1 MEKKLLVAVD
11 GSVYSLNTLYYLS
24 NLFENLDEVGFHI
37 LYFVPAGFLPTGH
50 ELLDESDLMNAM
62 PTEAK
67 DKYDSAQRYVAK
79 AVDHFIRLGVDRKRI
94 TSQIRLSR
102 ASVATDIIR
111 SAQKGLYDAL
121 IIGRRGLS
129 KIEEFFMG
137 SVSAAVLEKCR
148 NVPIWIIDGHVDSR
162 KFMVPVDGS
171 PYTLQAVDHLGFILK
186 NNPYAEITLFHSRA
200 IFANKPVV
208 DPSLFYSHWDP
219 DWCKEHLNR
228 PDSHFHGPEQLLLE
242 NGFPA
247 ERIHRRETSKGMY
260 PSRQIVRQALMD
272 DFGTIVMGRRPG
284 EMKKGFLGSVSGDVL
299 AMAVDTAIWIVG

>member
-24 NLFENLDEVGFHI
+24 NLFEDLNEVVFHI
-37 LYFVPAGFLPTGH
+37 LYFMPRSFLPSGH
-50 ELLDESDLMNAM
+50 ELLGESDLMNAM
-62 PTEAK
+62 SAEAK
-67 DKYDSAQRYVAK
+67 DRYESAQRYVAK
-79 AVDHFIRLGVDRKRI
+79 AVDHFVRLGVDKKRI
-94 TSQIRLSR
+94 TSQLRLSR
-102 ASVATDIIR
+102 TSVAADIIR
-111 SAQKGLYDAL
+111 VAQKGLYDAL

-137 SVSAAVLEKCR
+137 SVSAVVIEKCR
-148 NVPIWIIDGHVDSR
+148 DVPIWIIDGHVDSR
-162 KFMVPVDGS
+162 KFLVPVDGS
-171 PYTLQAVDHLGFILK
+171 PYTLRAVDHLSFILK

-200 IFANKPVV
+200 IFANKPIV

-219 DWCKEHLNR
+219 DWCRKHLNR
-228 PDSHFHGPEQLLLE
+228 PDSHFHGPEQLLIE

-247 ERIHRRETSKGMY
+247 ERIYRRETGKGMY

-272 DFGTIVMGRRPG
+272 DFGTIVMGRGPE
-284 EMKKGFLGSVSGDVL
+284 EMKKGFLRSVSGHVL